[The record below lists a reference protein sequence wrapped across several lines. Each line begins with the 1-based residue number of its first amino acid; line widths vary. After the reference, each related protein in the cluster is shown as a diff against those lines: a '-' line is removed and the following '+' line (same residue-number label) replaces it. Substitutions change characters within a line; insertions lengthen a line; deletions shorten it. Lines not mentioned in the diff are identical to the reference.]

1 MPFSIW
7 NAKRSNKLIKII
19 CFIQSFNMDFFWLQK
34 QIILCASIFAVIC
47 ASKEQTND
55 GGYVAA
61 ESSITS
67 NHIYSQPIQD
77 NIAAETEVA
86 KRGATAVT
94 TSTSSSSENHGQ
106 SSQIDV
112 GALESTPF

>member
-1 MPFSIW
+1 MCFIDHW
-7 NAKRSNKLIKII
+7 TFTI
-19 CFIQSFNMDFFWLQK
+19 CFSWLQK

-61 ESSITS
+61 ESAITS

-77 NIAAETEVA
+77 NIAAESEVA
-86 KRGATAVT
+86 KRGAAAAT
-94 TSTSSSSENHGQ
+94 TSAATNSENHGQ
-106 SSQIDV
+106 NSQID
-112 GALESTPF
+112 GALESA